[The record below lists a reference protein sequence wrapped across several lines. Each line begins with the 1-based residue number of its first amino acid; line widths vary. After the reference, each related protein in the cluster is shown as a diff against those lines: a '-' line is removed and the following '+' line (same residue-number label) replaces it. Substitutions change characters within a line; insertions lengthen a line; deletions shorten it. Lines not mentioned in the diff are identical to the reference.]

1 MAINLTKEE
10 LQEKIQNETNE
21 QLLDAYQEELDR
33 LIALEN
39 IDDDL
44 SDDEVTQLVN
54 KLSSQLDKAVQSVNI
69 QDEAVRD
76 IVSDEV
82 KNTKFGINNLKKDVV
97 DAIGRSQTITL
108 VNFQNIKA
116 KTEGGKVRR
125 IFEVI
130 LSDAEAGNNVYL
142 YGGAGTGKTFIA
154 GQIADALNY
163 KLITLNCNQF
173 TGELQIIGGQT
184 IEGYQEGRLTQ
195 AFGNLNEEG
204 EKGLGI
210 NPNNNEEYS
219 GALLLLDELPKLD
232 PNSAGVLN
240 DGLSKI
246 KDPLK
251 FRIVDGEEK
260 LIPPSIMNGRGQL
273 IDKGNIFVIAT
284 GNSKLNEADADYEAN
299 FKQDLS
305 LQDRFVGST
314 YKLII
319 DPQYELNQIMT
330 GIMVELLGKK
340 MICNFT
346 FIFNFLFKLRNAIE
360 QKDRYSSRAFIST
373 RAMVSMRDTYIAY
386 RINKEQ
392 ANPIPNAKTLQEAIE
407 SFLDLFTQT
416 QKTELEKAVN
426 VDEFFILVD
435 EKNKLPL
442 NKLDSELDN
451 TEAQAL
457 ISAFNTKNEGIIK

>member
-1 MAINLTKEE
+1 MAFTKEE
-10 LQEKIQNETNE
+10 LQEKIANETDE
-21 QLLDAYQEELDR
+21 VLLEAYQEELDK

-39 IDDDL
+39 M
-44 SDDEVTQLVN
+44 DDESMSEDEITKLVN
-54 KLSSQLDKAVQSVNI
+54 KLSSQLDKAVSSVNI
-69 QDEAVRD
+69 QSDKVRD
-76 IVSDEV
+76 IVEDAV
-82 KNTKFGINNLKKDVV
+82 KNTKFGIGNLKKDVV
-97 DAIGRSQTITL
+97 EMIGRTQTVTL
-108 VNFQNIKA
+108 VNFENIKA
-116 KTEGGKVRR
+116 KTEGGQIRR

-142 YGGAGTGKTFIA
+142 YGGAGTGKTYIS

-195 AFGNLNEEG
+195 AFGNLDENG
-204 EKGLGI
+204 NKGLGV
-210 NPNNNEEYS
+210 NPNTGKPYS

-251 FRIVDGEEK
+251 YRIVDGEER
-260 LIPPSIMNGRGQL
+260 LIPPSIMNGRGEL
-273 IDKGNIFVIAT
+273 IEKGNIFVIAT

-319 DPQYELNQIMT
+319 DPDYELNQIMR
-330 GIMVELLGKK
+330 GIMVEIKGKK
-340 MICNFT
+340 SICNFT
-346 FIFNFLFKLRNAIE
+346 FIFNFMFRLRNAIDE
-360 QKDRYSSRAFIST
+360 RERYSSRAFVST
-373 RAMVSMRDTYIAY
+373 RAMVSMRDTYISY
-386 RINKEQ
+386 RINQ
-392 ANPIPNAKTLQEAIE
+392 AQENPLPNPKTLQEAIE
-407 SFLDLFTQT
+407 SFLDLFTPS
-416 QKTELEKAVN
+416 QKNELINDVKA
-426 VDEFFILVD
+426 DEFFKLI
-435 EKNKLPL
+435 ETKNKLPIGD
-442 NKLDSELDN
+442 LD
-451 TEAQAL
+451 TEIDKEEASVL
-457 ISAFNTKNEGIIK
+457 IEAFNQKNKGVIR

>member
-1 MAINLTKEE
+1 MAFTKEE
-10 LQEKIQNETNE
+10 LQQKIANETDAV
-21 QLLDAYQEELDR
+21 LLQAYQEELDK

-39 IDDDL
+39 MDDGMT
-44 SDDEVTQLVN
+44 DDEVTKLVN
-54 KLSSQLDKAVQSVNI
+54 KLSAQLDKAVSSVNI
-69 QDEAVRD
+69 QSDKVRD
-76 IVSDEV
+76 IVEDAV
-82 KNTKFGINNLKKDVV
+82 KNSKFGINNLKKDVV
-97 DAIGRSQTITL
+97 EMIGRTQSVTL

-116 KTEGGKVRR
+116 KTEGGQIRR

-142 YGGAGTGKTFIA
+142 YGGAGTGKTYIS

-173 TGELQIIGGQT
+173 TGELQIVGGQT

-195 AFGNLNEEG
+195 AFGNLDENG
-204 EKGLGI
+204 NKGLGV
-210 NPNNNEEYS
+210 NPNTGKPYS

-246 KDPLK
+246 KDPYKYKL
-251 FRIVDGEEK
+251 IDGK
-260 LIPPSIMNGRGQL
+260 PTFIPPSIMNGRGQL
-273 IDKGNIFVIAT
+273 IEKGNIFVIAT

-319 DPQYELNQIMT
+319 DPDYELNQIMS
-330 GIMVELLGKK
+330 GIMVEINGKK
-340 MICNFT
+340 SICNFT
-346 FIFNFLFKLRNAIE
+346 FIFNFMFRLRNAIE
-360 QKDRYSSRAFIST
+360 ERERYSSRAFVST

-386 RINKEQ
+386 RINQ
-392 ANPIPNAKTLQEAIE
+392 AQENPLPNPKTLQEAIE
-407 SFLDLFTQT
+407 SFLDLFTVT
-416 QKTELEKAVN
+416 QKNELIKDVN
-426 VDEFFILVD
+426 VDEFYKLI
-435 EKNKLPL
+435 ETKNKLPIG
-442 NKLDSELDN
+442 ELD
-451 TEAQAL
+451 TEVDKEEANVL
-457 ISAFNTKNEGIIK
+457 IKAFNSKNEGVIR

>member
-1 MAINLTKEE
+1 MALTKQE
-10 LQEKIQNETNE
+10 LEQKIQNETD
-21 QLLDAYQEELDR
+21 QVLLDAYQEELDR

-39 IDDDL
+39 ADDDL
-44 SDDEVTQLVN
+44 SEDDVTQLVN

-69 QDEAVRD
+69 QDDKVRD

-82 KNTKFGINNLKKDVV
+82 KTSKFGINNLKKDVV
-97 DAIGRSQTITL
+97 DLIGRSQTITL
-108 VNFQNIKA
+108 VNFQNVKA
-116 KTEGGKVRR
+116 KAEGGKVRR

-142 YGGAGTGKTFIA
+142 YGGAGTGKTYIS

-173 TGELQIIGGQT
+173 TGELQIVGGQT

-210 NPNNNEEYS
+210 NPNTGEPYS

-246 KDPLK
+246 KDPYK
-251 FRIVDGEEK
+251 FRIVDGKEK
-260 LIPPSIMNGRGQL
+260 LIPPSIMNGRGEL
-273 IDKGNIFVIAT
+273 IEKGNIFVIAT

-319 DPQYELNQIMT
+319 DPQYELDQIMS
-330 GIMVELLGKK
+330 GIMVELNGKK
-340 MICNFT
+340 LICNFT

-360 QKDRYSSRAFIST
+360 SRDRYSSRAFVST

-392 ANPIPNAKTLQEAIE
+392 KNPIPNAKTLQEAIE
-407 SFLDLFTQT
+407 SFLDLFTTT
-416 QKTELEKAVN
+416 QKNELEKDIN
-426 VDEFFILVD
+426 LDEFFQLID
-435 EKNKLPL
+435 TKNKLPL
-442 NKLDSELDN
+442 NELDTDLDK
-451 TEAQAL
+451 TEAEAL
-457 ISAFNTKNEGIIK
+457 ITAFNQKNEGVIR

>member
-1 MAINLTKEE
+1 MALTKQE
-10 LQEKIQNETNE
+10 LEQKIQNETD
-21 QLLDAYQEELDR
+21 QVLLDAYQEELDR

-39 IDDDL
+39 ADDDL
-44 SDDEVTQLVN
+44 SEDDVTQLVN

-69 QDEAVRD
+69 QDDKVRD

-82 KNTKFGINNLKKDVV
+82 KTSKFGINNLKKDVV
-97 DAIGRSQTITL
+97 DLIGRSQTITL
-108 VNFQNIKA
+108 VNFQNVKA
-116 KTEGGKVRR
+116 KAEGGKVRR

-142 YGGAGTGKTFIA
+142 YGGAGTGKTYIS

-173 TGELQIIGGQT
+173 TGELQIVGGQT

-210 NPNNNEEYS
+210 NPNTGEPYS

-246 KDPLK
+246 KDPYK
-251 FRIVDGEEK
+251 FRIVDGKEK
-260 LIPPSIMNGRGQL
+260 LIPPSIMNGRGEL
-273 IDKGNIFVIAT
+273 IEKGNIFVIAT

-319 DPQYELNQIMT
+319 DPQYELDQIMS
-330 GIMVELLGKK
+330 GIMVELNGKK
-340 MICNFT
+340 LICNFT

-360 QKDRYSSRAFIST
+360 SRDRYSSRAFVST

-392 ANPIPNAKTLQEAIE
+392 KNPIPNAKTLQEAIE
-407 SFLDLFTQT
+407 SFLDLFTTT
-416 QKTELEKAVN
+416 QKNELEKDIN
-426 VDEFFILVD
+426 LDEFFQLID
-435 EKNKLPL
+435 TKNKLPL
-442 NKLDSELDN
+442 NELDSDLDK
-451 TEAQAL
+451 TEAEAL
-457 ISAFNTKNEGIIK
+457 ITAFNQKNQGVIR

>member
-1 MAINLTKEE
+1 MALTKQE
-10 LQEKIQNETNE
+10 LEQKIQNETD
-21 QLLDAYQEELDR
+21 QVLLDAYQEELDR

-39 IDDDL
+39 ADDDL
-44 SDDEVTQLVN
+44 SEDDVTQLVN

-69 QDEAVRD
+69 QDNKVRD
-76 IVSDEV
+76 IVSDEI
-82 KNTKFGINNLKKDVV
+82 KTTKFGINNLKKDVV
-97 DAIGRSQTITL
+97 ELIGRSQTVTL

-125 IFEVI
+125 IFEVM

-142 YGGAGTGKTFIA
+142 YGGAGTGKTYIS

-173 TGELQIIGGQT
+173 TGELQIVGGQT

-195 AFGNLNEEG
+195 AFGNLDEEG
-204 EKGLGI
+204 QKGLGI
-210 NPNNNEEYS
+210 NPDNGKPYS

-251 FRIVDGEEK
+251 LKMIDGQPK
-260 LIPPSIMNGRGQL
+260 LVPPYIMNGRGERV
-273 IDKGNIFVIAT
+273 DKGNIFVIAT

-314 YKLII
+314 YQLLI
-319 DPQYELNQIMT
+319 DPEYELTQIMS
-330 GIMVELLGKK
+330 GIMVEMQGKK
-340 MICNFT
+340 MICNFA
-346 FIFNFLFKLRNAIE
+346 FLFNFLFKLRTAIE
-360 QKDRYSSRAFIST
+360 SRDRYSSRAFVST
-373 RAMVSMRDTYIAY
+373 RAMVSLRDTYIAY
-386 RINKEQ
+386 RINLAQK
-392 ANPIPNAKTLQEAIE
+392 NPIPNAKTLQEGIE
-407 SFLDLFTQT
+407 SFLDLFTRS
-416 QKTELEKAVN
+416 QKSELEKDVN
-426 VDEFFILVD
+426 VDEFFKLID
-435 EKNKLPL
+435 TKNKLPL
-442 NKLDSELDN
+442 DKLDSDLDI
-451 TEAQAL
+451 TEADAL
-457 ISAFNTKNEGIIK
+457 IKADKTKYEGVIR

>member
-1 MAINLTKEE
+1 MALTKQE
-10 LQEKIQNETNE
+10 LEQKIQNETD
-21 QLLDAYQEELDR
+21 QVLLDAYQEELDR

-39 IDDDL
+39 ADDDL
-44 SDDEVTQLVN
+44 SEDDVTQLVN

-69 QDEAVRD
+69 QDDKVRD

-82 KNTKFGINNLKKDVV
+82 KTSKFGINNLKKDVV
-97 DAIGRSQTITL
+97 DLIGRSQTITL
-108 VNFQNIKA
+108 VNFQNVKA
-116 KTEGGKVRR
+116 KAEGGKVRR

-142 YGGAGTGKTFIA
+142 YGGAGTGKTYIS

-173 TGELQIIGGQT
+173 TGELQIVGGQT

-210 NPNNNEEYS
+210 NPNTGEPYS

-246 KDPLK
+246 KDPYK
-251 FRIVDGEEK
+251 FRIVDGKEK
-260 LIPPSIMNGRGQL
+260 LIPPSIMNGRGEL
-273 IDKGNIFVIAT
+273 IEKGNIFVIAT

-319 DPQYELNQIMT
+319 DPQYELDQIMS
-330 GIMVELLGKK
+330 GIMVELNGKK
-340 MICNFT
+340 LICNFT

-360 QKDRYSSRAFIST
+360 SRDRYSSRAFVST

-392 ANPIPNAKTLQEAIE
+392 KNPIPNAKTLQEAIE
-407 SFLDLFTQT
+407 SFLDLFTTT
-416 QKTELEKAVN
+416 QKNELEKDIN
-426 VDEFFILVD
+426 LDEFFQLID
-435 EKNKLPL
+435 TKNKLPL
-442 NKLDSELDN
+442 NELDSDLDK
-451 TEAQAL
+451 TEAEAL
-457 ISAFNTKNEGIIK
+457 ITAFNQKNEGVIR

>member
-1 MAINLTKEE
+1 MTLTKQE
-10 LQEKIQNETNE
+10 LKDLIATETTTA
-21 QLLDAYQEELDR
+21 LVDAYQEELDK

-44 SDDEVTQLVN
+44 SEDEVSTLIN
-54 KLSSQLDKAVQSVNI
+54 KLSSQLDKAVGSVTL
-69 QDEAVRD
+69 QDDKVRD

-82 KNTKFGINNLKKDVV
+82 KSTKFGIDNLQKDVV
-97 DAIGRSQTITL
+97 DLIGRSQTVTL

-142 YGGAGTGKTFIA
+142 YGGAGTGKTYIS
-154 GQIADALNY
+154 GQIANALNY

-173 TGELQIIGGQT
+173 TGELQIVGGQT

-195 AFGNLNEEG
+195 AFGNLDEDG
-204 EKGLGI
+204 KKGLGV
-210 NPNNNEEYS
+210 NPNNGKPYS

-246 KDPLK
+246 KDPYK
-251 FRIVDGEEK
+251 YRVVEGKEK

-273 IDKGNIFVIAT
+273 VEKGNIFVIAT

-305 LQDRFVGST
+305 LQDRFVGSV

-319 DPQYELNQIMT
+319 DPQYELDQIMS
-330 GIMVELLGKK
+330 GIMVKLNGKQS
-340 MICNFT
+340 ICNFT

-360 QKDRYSSRAFIST
+360 TRDRYSSRAFVST

-386 RINKEQ
+386 RINKKQ
-392 ANPIPNAKTLQEAIE
+392 TNPIPNGKTLQEGIE
-407 SFLDLFTQT
+407 SFLDLFTAS
-416 QKTELEKAVN
+416 QKGELMKDVN
-426 VDEFFILVD
+426 VDEFFKLVD
-435 EKNKLPL
+435 VKNKMPIGE
-442 NKLDSELDN
+442 LDSEIDK
-451 TEAQAL
+451 TEAEAL
-457 ISAFNTKNEGIIK
+457 IMAFNQKNKGVIR

>member
-1 MAINLTKEE
+1 MALNKQE
-10 LQEKIQNETNE
+10 LKDLIATETNTV
-21 QLLDAYQEELDR
+21 LVDAYQGKLDK

-44 SDDEVTQLVN
+44 SEDEVSTLIN
-54 KLSSQLDKAVQSVNI
+54 KLSSQLDKAVGSVTL
-69 QDEAVRD
+69 QDDKVRD

-82 KNTKFGINNLKKDVV
+82 KSTKFGIDNLQKDVV
-97 DAIGRSQTITL
+97 DLIGRSQTVTL

-142 YGGAGTGKTFIA
+142 YGGAGTGKTYIS

-173 TGELQIIGGQT
+173 TGELQIVGGQT

-195 AFGNLNEEG
+195 AFGNLDEDG
-204 EKGLGI
+204 KKGLGV
-210 NPNNNEEYS
+210 NPNNGKPYS

-246 KDPLK
+246 KDPYK
-251 FRIVDGEEK
+251 YRVVEGKEK

-273 IDKGNIFVIAT
+273 VEKGNIFVIAT

-305 LQDRFVGST
+305 LQDRFVGSV

-319 DPQYELNQIMT
+319 DPQYELDQIMS
-330 GIMVELLGKK
+330 GIMVELNGKK
-340 MICNFT
+340 SICNFT

-360 QKDRYSSRAFIST
+360 TRDRYSSRAFVST

-392 ANPIPNAKTLQEAIE
+392 KNPIPNGKTLQEGIE
-407 SFLDLFTQT
+407 SFLDLFTAS
-416 QKTELEKAVN
+416 QKGELMKDVN
-426 VDEFFILVD
+426 VDEFFKLVD
-435 EKNKLPL
+435 VKNKMPIGE
-442 NKLDSELDN
+442 LDSEIDK
-451 TEAQAL
+451 TEAEAL
-457 ISAFNTKNEGIIK
+457 IMAFNQKNKGVIR

>member
-1 MAINLTKEE
+1 
-10 LQEKIQNETNE
+10 
-21 QLLDAYQEELDR
+21 
-33 LIALEN
+33 
-39 IDDDL
+39 
-44 SDDEVTQLVN
+44 
-54 KLSSQLDKAVQSVNI
+54 
-69 QDEAVRD
+69 
-76 IVSDEV
+76 
-82 KNTKFGINNLKKDVV
+82 
-97 DAIGRSQTITL
+97 
-108 VNFQNIKA
+108 
-116 KTEGGKVRR
+116 
-125 IFEVI
+125 
-130 LSDAEAGNNVYL
+130 
-142 YGGAGTGKTFIA
+142 
-154 GQIADALNY
+154 
-163 KLITLNCNQF
+163 
-173 TGELQIIGGQT
+173 
-184 IEGYQEGRLTQ
+184 
-195 AFGNLNEEG
+195 
-204 EKGLGI
+204 
-210 NPNNNEEYS
+210 
-219 GALLLLDELPKLD
+219 
-232 PNSAGVLN
+232 
-240 DGLSKI
+240 
-246 KDPLK
+246 
-251 FRIVDGEEK
+251 
-260 LIPPSIMNGRGQL
+260 MNGRGQL

-319 DPQYELNQIMT
+319 DPQYELDQIMT

-360 QKDRYSSRAFIST
+360 EKDRYSSRAFIST

>member
-1 MAINLTKEE
+1 MTLTKQE
-10 LQEKIQNETNE
+10 LKDLIATETTTA
-21 QLLDAYQEELDR
+21 LVDAYQEELDK

-44 SDDEVTQLVN
+44 SEDEVSTLIN
-54 KLSSQLDKAVQSVNI
+54 KLSSQLDKAVGSVTL
-69 QDEAVRD
+69 QDDKVRD

-82 KNTKFGINNLKKDVV
+82 KSTKFGIDNLQKDVV
-97 DAIGRSQTITL
+97 DLIGRSQTVTL

-142 YGGAGTGKTFIA
+142 YGGAGTGKTYIS

-173 TGELQIIGGQT
+173 TGELQIVGGQT

-195 AFGNLNEEG
+195 AFGNLDEDG
-204 EKGLGI
+204 KKGLGV
-210 NPNNNEEYS
+210 NPNNGKPYS

-246 KDPLK
+246 KDPYK
-251 FRIVDGEEK
+251 YRVVEGKEK

-273 IDKGNIFVIAT
+273 VEKGNIFVIAT

-305 LQDRFVGST
+305 LQDRFVGSV

-319 DPQYELNQIMT
+319 DPQYELDQIMS
-330 GIMVELLGKK
+330 GIMVKLNGKQS
-340 MICNFT
+340 ICNFT

-360 QKDRYSSRAFIST
+360 TRDRYSSRAFVST

-392 ANPIPNAKTLQEAIE
+392 KNPIPNGKTLQEGIE
-407 SFLDLFTQT
+407 SFLDLFTAS
-416 QKTELEKAVN
+416 QKGELMKDVN
-426 VDEFFILVD
+426 VDEFFKLVD
-435 EKNKLPL
+435 VKNKMPIGE
-442 NKLDSELDN
+442 LDSEIDK
-451 TEAQAL
+451 TEAEAL
-457 ISAFNTKNEGIIK
+457 IMAFNQKNKGVIR

>member
-1 MAINLTKEE
+1 MTLTKEE
-10 LQEKIQNETNE
+10 LKDKIANESNPV
-21 QLLDAYQEELDR
+21 LVDAYQEELDK

-39 IDDDL
+39 LDDDL
-44 SDDEVTQLVN
+44 TDDEVSNLIN
-54 KLSSQLDKAVQSVNI
+54 KLSSQLDKAVGSVTL
-69 QDEAVRD
+69 QDDKVRD

-82 KNTKFGINNLKKDVV
+82 KSTKFGISNLQKDVV
-97 DAIGRSQTITL
+97 DLIGRSQTVTL

-142 YGGAGTGKTFIA
+142 YGGAGTGKTYIS

-173 TGELQIIGGQT
+173 TGELQIVGGQT
-184 IEGYQEGRLTQ
+184 IEGYQEGRMTQ
-195 AFGNLNEEG
+195 AFGNLDEDGN
-204 EKGLGI
+204 KGLGV
-210 NPNNNEEYS
+210 NPNNGKPYS
-219 GALLLLDELPKLD
+219 GALLILDELPKLD

-246 KDPLK
+246 KDPYK
-251 FRIVDGEEK
+251 YRVVEGKEK

-273 IDKGNIFVIAT
+273 IEKGNVFVIAT

-305 LQDRFVGST
+305 LQDRFVGSV

-319 DPQYELNQIMT
+319 DPQYELDQIMS
-330 GIMVELLGKK
+330 GIMVELNGKK
-340 MICNFT
+340 SICHFA

-360 QKDRYSSRAFIST
+360 TRDRYSSRAFVST

-392 ANPIPNAKTLQEAIE
+392 KNPIPNAKTLQEGIE
-407 SFLDLFTQT
+407 SFLDLFTAS
-416 QKTELEKAVN
+416 QKGELMKDVN
-426 VDEFFILVD
+426 VDEFFKLVD
-435 EKNKLPL
+435 VKNNLPIGDLDSDIDETEAEALIIAFNQKNK
-442 NKLDSELDN
+442 
-451 TEAQAL
+451 
-457 ISAFNTKNEGIIK
+457 GIIK

>member
-1 MAINLTKEE
+1 MTLTKEE
-10 LQEKIQNETNE
+10 LKDKIANESNPV
-21 QLLDAYQEELDR
+21 LVDAYQEELDK

-39 IDDDL
+39 LDDDL
-44 SDDEVTQLVN
+44 TDDEVSTLIN
-54 KLSSQLDKAVQSVNI
+54 KLSSQLDKAVGSVTL
-69 QDEAVRD
+69 QDDKVRD

-82 KNTKFGINNLKKDVV
+82 KSTKFGISNLQKDVV
-97 DAIGRSQTITL
+97 DLIGRSQTVTL

-142 YGGAGTGKTFIA
+142 YGGAGTGKTYIS

-173 TGELQIIGGQT
+173 TGELQIVGGQT
-184 IEGYQEGRLTQ
+184 IEGYQEGRMTQ
-195 AFGNLNEEG
+195 AFGNLDEDGN
-204 EKGLGI
+204 KGLGV
-210 NPNNNEEYS
+210 NPNNGKPYS

-240 DGLSKI
+240 DGC
-246 KDPLK
+246 
-251 FRIVDGEEK
+251 
-260 LIPPSIMNGRGQL
+260 QL
-273 IDKGNIFVIAT
+273 VEKGNIFVIAT

-305 LQDRFVGST
+305 LQDRFVGSV

-319 DPQYELNQIMT
+319 DPQYELDQIMS
-330 GIMVELLGKK
+330 GIMVELNGKK
-340 MICNFT
+340 SICNFT

-360 QKDRYSSRAFIST
+360 TRDRYSSRAFVST

-392 ANPIPNAKTLQEAIE
+392 KNPIPNAKTLQEGIE
-407 SFLDLFTQT
+407 SFLDLFTAS
-416 QKTELEKAVN
+416 QKGELMKDVN
-426 VDEFFILVD
+426 VDEFFKLVD
-435 EKNKLPL
+435 VKNNMPIGDLDSDIDKTEAEALIMAFNQKNKGV
-442 NKLDSELDN
+442 
-451 TEAQAL
+451 
-457 ISAFNTKNEGIIK
+457 IR